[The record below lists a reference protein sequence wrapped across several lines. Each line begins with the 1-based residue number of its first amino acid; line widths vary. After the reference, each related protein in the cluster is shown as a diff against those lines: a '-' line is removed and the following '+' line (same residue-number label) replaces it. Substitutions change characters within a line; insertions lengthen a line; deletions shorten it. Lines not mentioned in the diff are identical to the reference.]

1 MKIKHVNIS
10 YLFVILYLVLPG
22 GCTLFDEAADLDLG
36 DHTYQLAVPLVNTKA
51 TVGYLAENATGN
63 ITLRVD
69 ASGKTT
75 LFFNGEVLRRSTA
88 NFFPPF
94 PGLAGI
100 PITDTIFSYLIPF
113 KNNPE
118 IKKASFK
125 NTNLYFFLEHDK
137 KEDITVRMVFKNLRK
152 NGIPFEKVFSM
163 KYQGAATTSFTSEKF
178 NVDGWIMESENNS
191 LDIYYEAFTKS
202 GEKFVLNRAE
212 LYFDFIQFAYME
224 GYIGYHISPVSGS
237 LIDINLFDKWLS
249 GTFDFENPKVSIIV
263 ENSFGFPVRSKVNR
277 MDLVTVSDKV
287 IQLESEF
294 ISKGIDF
301 RYPGINEIGQS
312 KLTYFSFDKT
322 NSNIREIF
330 NEKTKRIEYDIS
342 AEINP
347 EKDPS
352 IQGFLDENSSYTV
365 YVAAEIPL
373 QGTVNEVVV
382 TDTLSFDPSFLK
394 GVKKAG
400 LKINLE
406 NTFPMDLTADI
417 YFLDENRN
425 RIYSLFS
432 NESLYLVSPGL
443 DASGKVKKGNLVKR
457 GVALDQQAV
466 ETLKQARFVTIVGKI
481 DTVENPSGEPVWIYD
496 ENGLLLQ
503 IGALIDYEK

>member
-1 MKIKHVNIS
+1 MTIRS
-10 YLFVILYLVLPG
+10 YQVFILFVFAILLLPG
-22 GCTLFDEAADLDLG
+22 ACTVFDDAADLDLG

-51 TVGYLAENATGN
+51 TVGYLAENTTGN
-63 ITLRVD
+63 VTLRVD
-69 ASGKTT
+69 SSGKTT
-75 LFFNGEVLRRSTA
+75 LFFNGEVLRRNTS
-88 NFFPPF
+88 NFFPPL
-94 PGLAGI
+94 PGLTGI
-100 PITDTIFSYLIPF
+100 PITDTVFSFPIPL

-125 NTNLYFFLEHDK
+125 NTNLYFFLEHDR
-137 KEDITVRMVFKNLRK
+137 KEDVTVRMVFKNLRK
-152 NGIPFEKVFSM
+152 NGISFEKLFQL
-163 KYQGAATTSFTSEKF
+163 KYQGLNTTGLTSEKF
-178 NVDGWIMESENNS
+178 SVDGWIMESENNA
-191 LDIYYEAFTKS
+191 LEVYYEAITKS
-202 GEKFVLNRAE
+202 GEKIVLNRAE
-212 LYFDFIQFAYME
+212 FYFDLIQFSYME

-237 LIDINLFDKWLS
+237 LIDINLFNKWLS

-263 ENSFGFPVRSKVNR
+263 ENSFGFPVRSKVNK
-277 MDLVTVSDKV
+277 MDLVTVSNNV
-287 IQLESEF
+287 IKLESDF

-301 RYPGINEIGQS
+301 SYPGINEIGQS
-312 KLTYFSFDKT
+312 KLTYFSFDRT

-347 EKDPS
+347 ERDPS
-352 IQGFLDENSSYTV
+352 IQGFLDENSFYTV

-373 QGTVNEVVV
+373 QGSVNEVVV
-382 TDTLSFDPSFLK
+382 TDTLTFDPSFLK

-400 LKINLE
+400 LKMNLE

-417 YFLDENRN
+417 YFLDENKN

-432 NESLYLVSPGL
+432 NESLYLASPGL
-443 DASGKVKKGNLVKR
+443 DVSGKVKKGSVVKR

-466 ETLKQARFVTIVGKI
+466 ETLKQAKFVTIVGKI
-481 DTVENPSGEPVWIYD
+481 DTVENPSGQPVWIYD

-503 IGALIDYEK
+503 MGALIDYEK